1 MPLKSPHPDI
11 QIPQTDI
18 LSYLFPPGSPPS
30 TSPLWVDSADPS
42 ISLSPAQLL
51 SLVKRL
57 ALGLERTGIAKG
69 EVTMVPVT
77 HFGIVGAGYAFSA
90 ANPGYTLPEMIHQI
104 CNTGARLILAHPS
117 LIHTAIA
124 ATRAIASA
132 GGPEI
137 EIFQVSD
144 SFCQPYLGV
153 WDWMRLAASEDDGAL
168 YSWPKLSPAQ
178 SMKTHYNLI
187 ANVEQMIAARF
198 HEMPAG
204 ELRGQYQ
211 ERWIGF
217 LPLYHA
223 YGQLHT
229 MLMCLKLS
237 IPVFIMKSFKFPEFL
252 RCIQAQRITSL
263 QLAPPILVMLAKR
276 PETKEFDLS
285 SVKDVLCGAAPLSR
299 ELQNECMARFGFNVV
314 QGWGMTELTCGAING
329 PGGRKDDTGSVGEL
343 PPNFEC
349 KLLDEEGREV
359 GTGEPGEVYI
369 RGPNVC
375 LGDVAA
381 VNEKGCFWIVDR
393 KKELIKVN
401 ALQVA
406 PAELESV
413 LLENKDVADAA
424 VVGITLHIEEWPRAY
439 VVLQAHARGKV
450 KPEEIQSW
458 ITSRVAKHKW
468 LVGGV
473 SFVDEVP
480 RLQSGKIQRK
490 VVKEWAKSDAKML
503 ESQTKARY

>member
-1 MPLKSPHPDI
+1 
-11 QIPQTDI
+11 
-18 LSYLFPPGSPPS
+18 
-30 TSPLWVDSADPS
+30 
-42 ISLSPAQLL
+42 
-51 SLVKRL
+51 
-57 ALGLERTGIAKG
+57 
-69 EVTMVPVT
+69 
-77 HFGIVGAGYAFSA
+77 
-90 ANPGYTLPEMIHQI
+90 MIHQI
-104 CNTGARLILAHPS
+104 RNTGARLILAHPS
-117 LIHTAIA
+117 LVRTAIA
-124 ATRAIASA
+124 ATQAIASS

-137 EIFQVSD
+137 QIYQVSD
-144 SFCQPYLGV
+144 SFCQQYLGIL
-153 WDWMRLAASEDDGAL
+153 DWTRLAASEDDGAL

-178 SMKTHYNLI
+178 SKKTVATINYSSGTTGAPKGVCVSHYNLI
-187 ANVEQMIAARF
+187 ANAEQMIHVRF

-204 ELRGQYQ
+204 KRRGEYQ

-223 YGQLHT
+223 YGQLNT
-229 MLMCLKLS
+229 MLMCVKLS
-237 IPVFIMKSFKFPEFL
+237 IPVFVMKSFKYPDFL
-252 RCIQAQRITSL
+252 GCIQAQRITTL
-263 QLAPPILVMLAKR
+263 QVAPPILVMLAKR
-276 PETKEFDLS
+276 PETKEFDIS

-314 QGWGMTELTCGAING
+314 QGWGMTELTCAAING

-343 PPNFEC
+343 LPNSEC
-349 KLLDEEGREV
+349 KLLDDEGREV

-375 LGDVAA
+375 LGYWRNEEATRELIGADCWLRTGDVAV

-424 VVGITLHIEEWPRAY
+424 VVGITLHNEEWPRAY
-439 VVLQAHARGKV
+439 VVLQAHAMGKV

-458 ITSRVAKHKW
+458 ITPRVAKHKW